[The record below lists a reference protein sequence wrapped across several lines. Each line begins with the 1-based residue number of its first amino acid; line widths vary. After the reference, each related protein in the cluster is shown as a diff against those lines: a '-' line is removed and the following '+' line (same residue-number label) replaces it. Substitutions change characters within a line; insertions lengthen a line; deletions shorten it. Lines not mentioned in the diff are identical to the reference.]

1 MDPESIINKDEIDS
15 ARNDNTETTT
25 IGFSG
30 ASNDLESEISKC
42 DNNKLETK
50 DSVKDLLDTAIE
62 NKMEDQDGYE
72 SSDLE
77 LSSDDDS
84 LTNAENDKSNYNVA
98 EDDDDGFASTP
109 AKTKHE
115 MLDIPR
121 IDIPEYIITPDI
133 SIEYIG
139 DVLNII
145 DKAIIIQSYIDPK
158 NVLNM
163 ESLLCFEDRSMLGE
177 IFETFG
183 PIARPF
189 YSVRFNSKA
198 EMPNAP
204 IGTKVFWVPS
214 YAKSQTVQVEV
225 LKLIK
230 GSDASN
236 EYDEE
241 IDENEMEF
249 SDDEKELEYRQMRKR
264 VKRSTNKKTHPAPNI
279 SPDINQG
286 RQLQSYADIT
296 ETNNH
301 SDHSV
306 STLLTTEPSTSSQQ
320 QSTYTKSIKSI
331 FDQPP
336 PPTN

>member
-1 MDPESIINKDEIDS
+1 
-15 ARNDNTETTT
+15 
-25 IGFSG
+25 
-30 ASNDLESEISKC
+30 
-42 DNNKLETK
+42 
-50 DSVKDLLDTAIE
+50 
-62 NKMEDQDGYE
+62 
-72 SSDLE
+72 
-77 LSSDDDS
+77 
-84 LTNAENDKSNYNVA
+84 
-98 EDDDDGFASTP
+98 
-109 AKTKHE
+109 

-121 IDIPEYIITPDI
+121 IEIPEYNITPDI

-139 DVLNII
+139 DVLNVI

-189 YSVRFNSKA
+189 YSVRFNTKA

-241 IDENEMEF
+241 IDEN
-249 SDDEKELEYRQMRKR
+249 
-264 VKRSTNKKTHPAPNI
+264 
-279 SPDINQG
+279 
-286 RQLQSYADIT
+286 
-296 ETNNH
+296 
-301 SDHSV
+301 V
-306 STLLTTEPSTSSQQ
+306 SLC
-320 QSTYTKSIKSI
+320 K
-331 FDQPP
+331 
-336 PPTN
+336 

>member
-1 MDPESIINKDEIDS
+1 
-15 ARNDNTETTT
+15 
-25 IGFSG
+25 
-30 ASNDLESEISKC
+30 
-42 DNNKLETK
+42 
-50 DSVKDLLDTAIE
+50 
-62 NKMEDQDGYE
+62 
-72 SSDLE
+72 
-77 LSSDDDS
+77 
-84 LTNAENDKSNYNVA
+84 
-98 EDDDDGFASTP
+98 
-109 AKTKHE
+109 

-121 IDIPEYIITPDI
+121 IELPEYIITPDI
-133 SIEYIG
+133 GIEYIG

-145 DKAIIIQSYIDPK
+145 DKAIIVQSYIDPK
-158 NVLNM
+158 IVLNM

-189 YSVRFNSKA
+189 YSVRFNTKA
-198 EMPNAP
+198 EMPNTS

-264 VKRSTNKKTHPAPNI
+264 VKRSTNKKTHLAPTI
-279 SPDINQG
+279 SSDLNQG

-296 ETNNH
+296 ETNNQP
-301 SDHSV
+301 DHSM
-306 STLLTTEPSTSSQQ
+306 STLLATTSSISNQQ
-320 QSTYTKSIKSI
+320 QTTYTKSIKSI

-336 PPTN
+336 PPPPTN